1 MYRILNC
8 LTTQHDP
15 RLVLLAA
22 VVCAVA
28 IVTTFKT
35 YAHAL
40 DSDPSKKLIWLLL
53 TAFCAASGI
62 WATHFLAMLAYD
74 SGTPVSYDPLLTAA
88 SLVVAIAVS
97 CIGFYLCAG
106 SSRWRIGAGGAV
118 IGIGIGMMHFI
129 GMWALVVGGTIEWNL
144 PFVVSSIVV
153 GIAFATAAMVVYH
166 ALDRGKA
173 IWTAAAL
180 LILGICGLHF
190 TAMSAVTIVPDPTIA
205 IEFSTLNTMALAVIV
220 TSVALLVMVAG
231 GVTVLIDKL
240 KAQLAEHV
248 LKLERAH
255 EVSTAA
261 QAEKETRIQSARAEA
276 ELHDAERNFQ
286 EELGR
291 LVEAALTGDFSR
303 RVDLA
308 GKTGITSRLGEG
320 LNCWA
325 DSISNAIS
333 QVKNVLASLAAGD
346 LSKRMEGNYQGDLAR
361 LQMDVNTM
369 ADKIRSIARR
379 ISGVSGEV
387 QGATREIAS
396 GVADLSARTE
406 HQASSLEETSA
417 SMEQLATTVRQNAG
431 NAQEANRLASAAS
444 SSAVSGGDIANRAVT
459 AMGRIEESSR
469 QITDIVGLIQ
479 DIAFQ
484 TNLLALNA
492 AVEPPALVRPAR
504 ALPLSPMKCV
514 PWHNAPGRPPRT
526 SRG

>member
-1 MYRILNC
+1 MYRIINC
-8 LTTQHDP
+8 LTTQHDF

-22 VVCAVA
+22 VVCGLA
-28 IVTTFKT
+28 IVSTLRT

-40 DSDPSKKLIWLLL
+40 SSDPSKKLPWLLL

-74 SGTPVSYDPLLTAA
+74 SGTPVGYDPLLTAA
-88 SLVVAIAVS
+88 SLGVAMGFSFAGFLLCSEGARWPVIAGAAL
-97 CIGFYLCAG
+97 IGTG
-106 SSRWRIGAGGAV
+106 IGA
-118 IGIGIGMMHFI
+118 MHFI
-129 GMWALVVGGTIEWNL
+129 GMAALVVGGRMEWT
-144 PFVVSSIVV
+144 PAYVIASIAI
-153 GIAFATAAMVVYH
+153 GLALAAAAMLAYH
-166 ALDRGKA
+166 ELKGAKA
-173 IWTAAAL
+173 MWVAAGL

-190 TAMSAVTIVPDPTIA
+190 TAMSAVIVTPDPTVK
-205 IEFSTLNTMALAVIV
+205 IESSGMDTITLAVIV
-220 TSVALLVMVAG
+220 TSIALLVMIAG
-231 GVTVLIDKL
+231 GVTILIDKL
-240 KAQLAEHV
+240 KAALARQIDQLQQAQTISAAAKTEIDTRNQSHRAEIELREAEH
-248 LKLERAH
+248 
-255 EVSTAA
+255 
-261 QAEKETRIQSARAEA
+261 
-276 ELHDAERNFQ
+276 NFQ
-286 EELGR
+286 EELTR

-303 RVDLA
+303 RVDFA
-308 GKTGITSRLGEG
+308 GKSGLTSRLGEG
-320 LNCWA
+320 LNRWA
-325 DSISNAIS
+325 DSISNAIG
-333 QVKNVLASLAAGD
+333 QVKNVLAALAAGD
-346 LSKRMEGNYQGDLAR
+346 VSKRMEGHYQGDLAD

-431 NAQEANRLASAAS
+431 NAQEANQLASAAS
-444 SSAVSGGDIANRAVT
+444 ASAANGGDIANRAVT

-492 AVEPPALVRPAR
+492 AGSRPR
-504 ALPLSPMKCV
+504 
-514 PWHNAPGRPPRT
+514 
-526 SRG
+526 RGGGQGFRGCGQ